1 MKKLI
6 LCLTTALITA
16 TSAQAQYVRKVVSD
30 RHLLGIEMTTWMP
43 TIPEK
48 REALEDAVRIMKEAG
63 TL

>member
-1 MKKLI
+1 ME
-6 LCLTTALITA
+6 
-16 TSAQAQYVRKVVSD
+16 YVRKVVSD